1 MTANRRF
8 VSGHYPWPF
17 DGDLRAGNTALL
29 IIDVQQAH
37 CHGPGRCG
45 NDQDGADP
53 QSVAAKI
60 APVLMFARQAGFTVM
75 FTRQGHRPDLSD
87 LPETHRWRA
96 ERRYAES
103 GIELLR
109 RGDARWQIVP
119 ELEPRPGEPIVDK
132 PAMSSF
138 FATDLDHILRRGG
151 VRNLIVTG
159 LYTDGSIQATLR
171 DANDRGYECLLLE
184 DCCAA
189 IERDNHHA
197 TVRMLRL
204 LCGLYGSVSQS
215 DKLLEVLS

>member
-1 MTANRRF
+1 VTERRF
-8 VSGHYPWPF
+8 VAGHYPWPF
-17 DGDLRAGNTALL
+17 DGDLKVGNTALM

-37 CHGPGRCG
+37 CRVLDRRG
-45 NDQDGADP
+45 NDQDGPDP
-53 QSVAAKI
+53 RSVAAKL
-60 APVLMFARQAGFTVM
+60 APVLRSARQTGLTVM
-75 FTRQGHRPDLSD
+75 FTRRGHRQDLSD
-87 LPETHRWRA
+87 LPETERWRA
-96 ERRYAES
+96 ERRCVET
-103 GIELLR
+103 GIALLR
-109 RGDARWQIVP
+109 RSDAGWQIVA

-138 FATDLDHILRRGG
+138 FATDLDHLLRRSGI
-151 VRNLIVTG
+151 RNLIIAG

-189 IERDNHHA
+189 VEQENHHA